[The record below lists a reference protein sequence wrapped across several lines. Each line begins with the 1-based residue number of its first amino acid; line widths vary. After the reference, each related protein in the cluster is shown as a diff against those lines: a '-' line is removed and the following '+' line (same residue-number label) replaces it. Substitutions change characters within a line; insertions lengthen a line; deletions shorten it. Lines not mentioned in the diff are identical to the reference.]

1 MASVGKALVTK
12 RCEFQ
17 LRDGQL
23 LLSIKYTNQDTKE
36 NRGMSDH
43 LVWDTLKL
51 QVVAIHCMDGSETY
65 PIGLSDP
72 SSISWDSTAPIP

>member
-1 MASVGKALVTK
+1 MASVGKAHVTK

-23 LLSIKYTNQDTKE
+23 LLRYTNLDTKE
-36 NRGMSDH
+36 NRGVSDH
-43 LVWDTLKL
+43 LVWDTLKP